1 MDLINLEYSQ
11 KWKLIDFNYWES
23 WKYWK
28 TIILRACE
36 CNILEHN
43 SFWGAMSAIYWTS
56 MPPISHNNS

>member
-1 MDLINLEYSQ
+1 MDLINWEYSK
-11 KWKLIDFNYWES
+11 KWKLIDFNYSES

-43 SFWGAMSAIYWTS
+43 PF
-56 MPPISHNNS
+56 